1 MEAQTRTIDTGQTF
15 PVVFGE
21 NALDPKTV
29 SGKANEL
36 VEKFYG

>member
-21 NALDPKTV
+21 NALEPKTV
-29 SGKANEL
+29 KGKADEL
-36 VEKFYG
+36 VDKFYG